1 MTIQTLNFKKKT
13 RNIDAQGYTSKTP
26 KRWLYVLI
34 MSEHKFFINRRKG
47 NDRRLDFDPCEGLPI
62 DLYHRKRRKSSDR
75 RAPRRSIEQDYFA
88 YLGDATITK
97 H

>member
-1 MTIQTLNFKKKT
+1 MN
-13 RNIDAQGYTSKTP
+13 
-26 KRWLYVLI
+26 
-34 MSEHKFFINRRKG
+34 EHKFFINRRKG

-88 YLGDATITK
+88 YLGEAGAITK